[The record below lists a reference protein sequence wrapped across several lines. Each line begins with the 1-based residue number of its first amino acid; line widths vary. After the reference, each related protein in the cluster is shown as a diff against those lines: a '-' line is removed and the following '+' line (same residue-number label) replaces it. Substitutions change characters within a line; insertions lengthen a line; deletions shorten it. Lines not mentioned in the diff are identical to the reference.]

1 MPRTSKDVPQ
11 RQHNKDRMRRAK
23 SWLARANR
31 AASEGEKAG
40 ADADDTGFACERFMF
55 LWISFNAAY
64 GYEMEEDQNHAV
76 YSEEKGKFTEKK
88 KFTKFLDEIVR
99 QDRKRIIHNILWE
112 RYSGPVRDLLENKYV
127 FRPFW
132 ESVRGSSS
140 GGGWKQKFEGDKRR
154 SFRELENGNVERVL
168 EIVFWRLYVLRNQ
181 IFHGG
186 TTFAEGWGRDQIRDG
201 SRIMAALVPAIL
213 DIMRADIAE
222 NPDTEA
228 WGKVAYPRI
237 NESRE

>member
-1 MPRTSKDVPQ
+1 MPIHRTGRDVPQ
-11 RQHNKDRMRRAK
+11 HQHNTDRMRRAE
-23 SWLARANR
+23 SWMARADR

-40 ADADDTGFACERFMF
+40 AGADDAGFACEQFMF

-64 GYEMEEDQNHAV
+64 GYEMMEDETHSA
-76 YSEEKGKFTEKK
+76 YLGEMEKFKQ
-88 KFTKFLDEIVR
+88 FLYEIVR
-99 QDRKRIIHNILWE
+99 RDRKKTIRNVLWE
-112 RYSGPVRDLLENKYV
+112 QYSGPVRVLLKNKYV
-127 FRPFW
+127 FKPFW
-132 ESVRGSSS
+132 ESVRGSPN
-140 GGGWKQKFEGDKRR
+140 GVNWEQWFEKEKRQ
-154 SFRELENGNVERVL
+154 SFRALANGNVWRVL

-186 TTFAEGWGRDQIRDG
+186 ATFAEGWGRDQIRDG

-213 DIMRADIAE
+213 DIMRADIDE

>member
-31 AASEGEKAG
+31 AVSEGEKAG

-64 GYEMEEDQNHAV
+64 GYEMEEDQKHAV

-112 RYSGPVRDLLENKYV
+112 RYPGPVQDLLENKYV

-132 ESVRGSSS
+132 ESIRGSSS

-154 SFRELENGNVERVL
+154 SFRELANGNVERVL
-168 EIVFWRLYVLRNQ
+168 EIVFWRLYELRNQ

-186 TTFAEGWGRDQIRDG
+186 ATFAEGWGQDQITNG
-201 SRIMAALVPAIL
+201 SRIMADLVPVIL
-213 DIMRADIAE
+213 DIMDTHIAE
-222 NPDTEA
+222 NPDTKV